1 MKGDSLYDVV
11 DFILNQASENDLEV
25 IRAALK
31 RRIEGSDMAGPMGV
45 SPLRLAR
52 ESAAKVRRQVGV
64 SVERIRETVKQFAA
78 EIIRKNAPELT
89 EAQVKELLDTWV
101 PTGAGE
107 AEPESAVSEGA
118 PAGAAGHP
126 AALKDG
132 KLPPE
137 ALISMIAQFMAY
149 STESMSITEQ
159 VRLRDEIPDWHKRYW
174 EQFSPRVRSLISLH
188 IGGQLDRDT
197 FWERIRLEL
206 GVESGGSP

>member
-31 RRIEGSDMAGPMGV
+31 RRIEGSDMGGPMGI
-45 SPLRLAR
+45 SPVRLAR
-52 ESAAKVRRQVGV
+52 ESAAKVRRQMGV

-78 EIIRKNAPELT
+78 EIIRKNAPELS
-89 EAQVKELLDTWV
+89 EAQVNELLDTWV
-101 PTGAGE
+101 PTDAGE
-107 AEPESAVSEGA
+107 TKPEGA
-118 PAGAAGHP
+118 APDGVPAGGADRS

-132 KLPPE
+132 KLPAE
-137 ALISMIAQFMAY
+137 ALASMIAQFVAY

-159 VRLRDEIPDWHKRYW
+159 IKLRDEIPDWHKKYW
-174 EQFSPRVRSLISLH
+174 AQFSPRVRSLVSLH

-197 FWERIRLEL
+197 FWERVRLEL
-206 GVESGGSP
+206 GIEPGRAL

>member
-31 RRIEGSDMAGPMGV
+31 RRIEGGDTAGGPMGI
-45 SPLRLAR
+45 SPARLAR

-89 EAQVKELLDTWV
+89 EEQVKELLDTWV

-107 AEPESAVSEGA
+107 TEPEGASPESAA
-118 PAGAAGHP
+118 AGAAGRP
-126 AALKDG
+126 AVLKDG
-132 KLPPE
+132 RLPPE
-137 ALISMIAQFMAY
+137 ALMSMISQFMAY

-206 GVESGGSP
+206 GAE